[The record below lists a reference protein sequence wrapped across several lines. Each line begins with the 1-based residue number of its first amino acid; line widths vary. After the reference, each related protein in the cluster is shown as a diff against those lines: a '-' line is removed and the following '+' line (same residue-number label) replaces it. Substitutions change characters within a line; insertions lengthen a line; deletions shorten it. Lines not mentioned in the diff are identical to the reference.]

1 MFLRH
6 RRISFRPTALPFFI
20 AQNKKNTETTA
31 FVLKPSLLSLFFRSR
46 FSEKR
51 LRMQSAHDG

>member
-31 FVLKPSLLSLFFRSR
+31 FVLKPSQLSLFRSR